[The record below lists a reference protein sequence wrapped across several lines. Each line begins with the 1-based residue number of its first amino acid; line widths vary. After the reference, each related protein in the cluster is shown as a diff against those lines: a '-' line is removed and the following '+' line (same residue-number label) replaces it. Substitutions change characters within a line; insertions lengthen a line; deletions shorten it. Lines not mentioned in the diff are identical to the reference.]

1 MTCYCVS
8 RKKLIIREKTKPQTA
23 TVTSTSLCFQ
33 KGHLLR
39 ELNLIMIVQCTI
51 NISELF

>member
-1 MTCYCVS
+1 MACYFVS

-39 ELNLIMIVQCTI
+39 DLNLIMIVQCTI